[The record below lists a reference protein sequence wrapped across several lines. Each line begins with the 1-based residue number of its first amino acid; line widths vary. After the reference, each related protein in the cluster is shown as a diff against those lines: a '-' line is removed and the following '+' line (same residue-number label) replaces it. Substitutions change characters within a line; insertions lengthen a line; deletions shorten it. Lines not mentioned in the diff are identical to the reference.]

1 VRRALEAVIFGT
13 VELDWPSSGP
23 FSRTVVFE
31 SHHADSTPR
40 SPSLTGSGPAP
51 RDWAAPEIALPR
63 AGDLD
68 VAAATL
74 VSLAEA
80 IGLPCGLRYSRLLAD
95 RATTDPL
102 GSWRHRRIDVFAVTG
117 RVRLANGRFMPVGWS
132 GYGDGLER
140 LGNASARDHLARIS
154 RRAGAASPMPGGRF
168 AVVLASQPAAL
179 LAHEAIGHFAEAAA
193 DPQVDLSHRLGCRL
207 ASDGFDIADDPACL
221 GAARYEFDDEG
232 VASAGP
238 TPVVVDGVL
247 VNQLH
252 NLGSADRRKC
262 FPTGNARCAQIA
274 LPPIPRMSNLLVP
287 PGSKSFDELVDE
299 LGEGIVV
306 HHLSHGFSRGLDV
319 EARIVLAQEVAGG
332 RVTGRFLTGGR
343 VADRI
348 DVLTRC
354 VGRND
359 RAELNPNGLCGKAG
373 QILYDVGTI
382 APAMRLS
389 ELRILA

>member
-1 VRRALEAVIFGT
+1 MRRALEAVIFGT
-13 VELDWPSSGP
+13 VEIDWPGSGP
-23 FSRTVVFE
+23 RSQTIVFE
-31 SHHADSTPR
+31 SHHADSTQR
-40 SPSLTGSGPAP
+40 NSSLTGSGPAP

-68 VAAATL
+68 VVAAML
-74 VSLAEA
+74 ISLAEE
-80 IGLPCGLRYSRLLAD
+80 IGLPCGLRYSRLIAD

-102 GSWRHRRIDVFAVTG
+102 GAWRHRRIDAFALTG

-132 GYGDGLER
+132 SHGDGLER
-140 LGNASARDHLARIS
+140 LGSAPARDHLTWIS
-154 RRAGAASPMPGGRF
+154 RCAGAASPMPGGRV

-207 ASDGFDIADDPACL
+207 APDGFDISDDPACL

-232 VASAGP
+232 VASVEP
-238 TPVVVDGVL
+238 TPIVVDGVL

-252 NLGSADRRKC
+252 NLSSAERGKC
-262 FPTGNARCAQIA
+262 FPTANARCAQIG

-287 PGSKSFDELVDE
+287 PDSKTFDELVDE
-299 LGEGIVV
+299 LGEGIII
-306 HHLSHGFSRGLDV
+306 HHLSHGFSRGLEV
-319 EARIVLAQEVAGG
+319 EARIVLAEEVAGG
-332 RVTGRFLTGGR
+332 RATGRFLSGGR
-343 VADRI
+343 MADRI

-354 VGRND
+354 VGRSD
-359 RAELNPNGLCGKAG
+359 QAELNPSGLCGKAG